1 MSIHTTQDVK
11 QATGPEALKHQ
22 QPQVPAGT
30 FASDLLASI
39 VVFLVALPLC
49 LGIAIASGAPPAAGL
64 ITGIIG
70 GLVAGSLSGCPLQV
84 SGPAAGLAVIVFDL
98 IQKHG
103 FGMLGPIV
111 VMAGLIQIVAGAVR
125 FGQMFR
131 AIAPAVVYGMLAG
144 IGILIFGAQF
154 HVMVD
159 DKPRENGFLNLISIP
174 EAVYKGIFPVDGSS
188 HHIAA
193 MLGLIT
199 ITVMVVWGAAAPKRL
214 KWIPGALLAVTIA
227 TVLGQVLALPVR
239 YVEIPDS
246 IFSAI
251 QLPGAALWTRLWE
264 PQFVVA
270 ALTLA
275 FVASAETLLSA
286 TAVDQMHDG
295 PRTQYN
301 RELFSQGIGNT
312 LSGLLG
318 GLPMTGVIV
327 RSATNVAAG
336 ARTRHSAMMHGAWL
350 LLFVAAL
357 PFVLRMVPT
366 ASLAAVLVYTGYK
379 LVNPANI
386 RRLLRFGGAP
396 VIIYTATVLMIV
408 TTDLLIGIATGLVL
422 SLLKILWA
430 MSRLKIDVNS
440 DVERNR
446 VDVHVAGAATFL
458 RMPALVDTLSSLPE
472 NVHIHLHLHALNYID
487 DACFEAI
494 ADWER
499 KRSQKN
505 PSVAIE
511 WQAAKD
517 RYVAMNHFG
526 PFAKPRRPEPHAGAA
541 PAH

>member
-1 MSIHTTQDVK
+1 MSIHTAHDEK
-11 QATGPEALKHQ
+11 QTAAAETLTVQKPTASG
-22 QPQVPAGT
+22 GT
-30 FASDLLASI
+30 FAKDLLASV

-49 LGIAIASGAPPAAGL
+49 MGIAIASGAPPASGL

-70 GLVAGSLSGCPLQV
+70 GLIAGALSGCPLQV

-103 FGMLGPIV
+103 FVMLGPIIV
-111 VMAGLIQIVAGAVR
+111 LAGLIQIVAGTLR
-125 FGQMFR
+125 IGQMFR
-131 AIAPAVVYGMLAG
+131 SIAPAVVYGMLAG

-159 DKPRENGFLNLISIP
+159 DKPRENGFLNLMSIP

-193 MLGLIT
+193 MLGLVT
-199 ITVMVVWGAAAPKRL
+199 ITVMVVWGAVAPKQL

-227 TVLGQVLALPVR
+227 TLLGQVLSLPVR

-246 IFSAI
+246 IVSAI
-251 QLPGAALWTRLWE
+251 RLPGATEFLRLWE
-264 PQFVVA
+264 PQFIVA

-301 RELFSQGIGNT
+301 RELFSQGVGNC
-312 LSGLLG
+312 LSGLFG

-336 ARTRHSAMMHGAWL
+336 ARTRYSAMMHGAWL

-379 LVNPANI
+379 LVNPANVK
-386 RRLLRFGGAP
+386 RLLRFGGAP
-396 VIIYTATVLMIV
+396 VFIYTATVVMIV
-408 TTDLLIGIATGLVL
+408 ATDLLIGITTGLIL

-430 MSRLKIDVNS
+430 MSRIHIDVRP
-440 DVERNR
+440 DVARNR
-446 VDVHVAGAATFL
+446 VDVHVSGAATFL
-458 RMPALVDTLSSLPE
+458 RMPALVDTLSALPE
-472 NVHIHLHLHALNYID
+472 SAHLHIHLHALTYID
-487 DACFEAI
+487 DPCFEAM

-499 KRSQKN
+499 KRTQKN
-505 PSVAIE
+505 PSVVIE

-517 RYVAMNHFG
+517 RYVAMNQFG
-526 PFAKPRRPEPHAGAA
+526 RFAKGRRPETHAGAG